1 VGDVAAW
8 FDGRFDG
15 LAPGTLALLV
25 LAALVAGWVDAV
37 VGGGGLVQIPA
48 LLLLVPGATPV
59 QVLATNKI
67 ASFCGTL
74 TSSATYVRRVRPP
87 LRTTLPMAAL
97 ALAGAAAGALCAG
110 LLSPAVFRPLVLAG
124 VVGVGVYVLR
134 RPDLGNVTALR
145 LTPRRHL
152 AAAAAIGVGLGFYDG
167 VFGPGTGSFLVFA
180 LVGVLGYAFLEASAQ
195 ARVVNVAT
203 NLGAILVFAPQ
214 GAPLWGPGLCM
225 GAAAVVGGYVGA
237 RTAIARGSRFVR
249 VVFLVVV
256 GGLALRLGYDVVT

>member
-1 VGDVAAW
+1 MGDVAAW

-124 VVGVGVYVLR
+124 VVGVGIYVLR

>member
-124 VVGVGVYVLR
+124 VVGVGIYVLR